1 MHNHVI
7 RFVPDLRFQ
16 HPCSLLI
23 SGTTGA
29 GKSHFVANLIE
40 KRGIRGKIK
49 HIYYFMPRLERLE
62 ITPPRGQELYR
73 MTGLPTRSW
82 LDETFKVPKKGKSL
96 IVIDDQWSE
105 CVESKDV
112 EYLLTYGRR
121 HLGLSMCFLA
131 QNFYE
136 KSRKAIT
143 LR

>member
-7 RFVPDLRFQ
+7 RYVPDLRFQ

-29 GKSHFVANLIE
+29 GKSHFVKRLIE

-49 HIYYFMPRLERLE
+49 DIYYFMPRLERLE
-62 ITPPRGQELYR
+62 IQPPKKQELFC
-73 MTGLPTRSW
+73 MTGLPTRAW
-82 LDETFKVPKKGKSL
+82 LDETFKVPKKGNAL
-96 IVIDDQWSE
+96 IIVDDQWGD

-112 EYLLTYGRR
+112 EYLCSYGRR
-121 HLGLSMCFLA
+121 HLKLSMVFLA